1 MPRYTTIPPDMA
13 ADREEGHVPVSSHT
27 SVPSDDSSSTD
38 GSSSSDATAL
48 PDASRARDRARVG
61 RPAGDGTFL
70 GRRRARREQ
79 LSRLRDNESTL
90 LDRLYGTEFEGY
102 TFPEPRDVGERTAV
116 ACMRFALRHGRELF
130 LAGAETRA
138 IESAIVAVTARWE
151 MDCMTVDVTSRTIQ
165 AQYAPPGAHTL
176 TMMMVTGSEDS
187 RDLRQLDDLSALTH
201 RVLDKGLR
209 PLEAEHE
216 LTRIISR
223 KGFWPWWT
231 TVLGGALLAAMLCV
245 LASGTPQAAALS
257 PVVFLVGNR
266 FGWALGAGGLPSFY
280 VTALQTASVIGLTI
294 LLADA
299 HLLTGGE
306 AASVAAA
313 NMVLLLPILSLVSLA
328 EDAISGFRAMAAGR
342 LISVGMFLGAMVG
355 GIALVGF
362 LLRDA
367 DVDARNT
374 AFRAL
379 PLVLSLVTSA
389 IGALGNAIFMGG
401 PPRLLPWVMGA
412 GVLAGLVNGVLHQEL
427 GQPTPMAA
435 LGAAAVLGAA
445 AGALAPSLHIPSR
458 SLVVPGIAGALL
470 PGPDVYRSLLQYG
483 LHVPGAGG
491 YAVQAF
497 VTTAAI
503 GVGTVLGSQLGG
515 AAQRRWAPAL

>member
-1 MPRYTTIPPDMA
+1 MHRYAFRRSGRQPGRKAI
-13 ADREEGHVPVSSHT
+13 
-27 SVPSDDSSSTD
+27 SVPSNNSVSSDDSSS
-38 GSSSSDATAL
+38 SEATAS
-48 PDASRARDRARVG
+48 PHDSRPSDRAHIG
-61 RPAGDGTFL
+61 RPPGDGTFL
-70 GRRRARREQ
+70 GRCRARREQ
-79 LSRLRDNESTL
+79 LARLRDDESTL
-90 LDRLYGTEFEGY
+90 LNRLYGTEFEGY
-102 TFPEPRDVGERTAV
+102 SFPEPRDVDEPTAV
-116 ACMRFALRHGRELF
+116 ACMRFALRQGRELF

-138 IESAIVAVTARWE
+138 IESAIVAITARWE
-151 MDCMTVDVTSRTIQ
+151 MDHMTVDVTSRTIQ
-165 AQYAPPGAHTL
+165 VQYAPPGAHPL

-201 RVLDKGLR
+201 RVVDKGLR

-245 LASGTPQAAALS
+245 LASGTPQAAVVA
-257 PVVFLVGNR
+257 PAVFLVSNR

-280 VTALQTASVIGLTI
+280 VTALQTAAVIGLTMF
-294 LLADA
+294 LADA
-299 HLLTGGE
+299 HVLTGGE

-313 NMVLLLPILSLVSLA
+313 NMVLLLPILSLVSLS

-355 GIALVGF
+355 GVALVGF

-379 PLVLSLVTSA
+379 PLALSLVTSA

-401 PPRLLPWVMGA
+401 PPRLLPWAAGA

-427 GQPTPMAA
+427 GQPSPMAA

-445 AGALAPSLHIPSR
+445 AGAVAPSLHIPSR

-491 YAVQAF
+491 YAVLAF

-515 AAQRRWAPAL
+515 AAQRRWAPAS